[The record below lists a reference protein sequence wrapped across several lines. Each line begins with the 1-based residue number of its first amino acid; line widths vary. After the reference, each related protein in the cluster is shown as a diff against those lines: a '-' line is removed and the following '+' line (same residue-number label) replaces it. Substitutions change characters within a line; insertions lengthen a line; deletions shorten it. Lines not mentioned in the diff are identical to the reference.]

1 MNKLIVATH
10 TRLGNVMSESIFKD
24 WISNVHVTNTLGR
37 GWCVRID
44 GCNVFGEIN
53 QYGVKPR
60 ITFAIASDLKSQE
73 EAKQFAINWLRGQ
86 SDLHDDS
93 LVTKQA
99 EQVKILRTALEAV
112 AKVNHT
118 HGGSLGSSGNF
129 YYKVSENVFKLC
141 DKALEATKPVE

>member
-1 MNKLIVATH
+1 
-10 TRLGNVMSESIFKD
+10 MSKSIFKD

-44 GCNVFGEIN
+44 GCNVFDEIN

-60 ITFAIASDLKSQE
+60 ITFAIASDLESQE

-86 SDLHDDS
+86 SYLYDDS

-99 EQVKILRTALEAV
+99 EQIKMLRDALKKCITCSDNLDFEAGWM
-112 AKVNHT
+112 A
-118 HGGSLGSSGNF
+118 SGIDAA
-129 YYKVSENVFKLC
+129 E
-141 DKALEATKPVE
+141 KALEATKPDKE